1 MFAHLRRATHLLLG
15 FHQIEATVRQERA
28 GPDTELQARQSAPHL
43 NEASPG
49 NTFCWTQQVP
59 PERELFHSGAPTA
72 ASDNMRQ
79 KKKSFCF
86 FVFVF
91 VFFSVSKGVG
101 NKCQRASASQGKRKI
116 TRTVLHMP
124 HRSLRSHSVTGICCN
139 LDGPLTCLECCTFR
153 FMK

>member
-86 FVFVF
+86 FVFLF
-91 VFFSVSKGVG
+91 FFFFSQ
-101 NKCQRASASQGKRKI
+101 QRCWK
-116 TRTVLHMP
+116 
-124 HRSLRSHSVTGICCN
+124 
-139 LDGPLTCLECCTFR
+139 
-153 FMK
+153 